1 MKIKDM
7 PTIERPREKFLNNSI
22 DNLTDVELLSIILKT
37 GTKKNSVK
45 DISCNILNDIK
56 DIRNLKKLTYNDL
69 IKYDGIGKVKAIEL
83 LTSLELGKR
92 VYQEVNETD
101 IINCTN
107 PTNIIKYFNYLFK
120 DKKQEEF
127 YIILLDNKKNY
138 IKKILLFKG
147 TINMSIVH
155 PREIFK
161 EAYLTSAS
169 YLICL
174 HNHPTGDASPS
185 NEDIN
190 LTNKI
195 KEIGLIHSIP
205 LIDHIII
212 GNNNYFSFYE
222 NNMI

>member
-7 PTIERPREKFLNNSI
+7 PIIERPREKFLNNSI

-37 GTKKNSVK
+37 GTKKYSVK

-56 DIRNLKKLTYNDL
+56 DIRNLKNITYNDL

-107 PTNIIKYFNYLFK
+107 PNNIIKYFNYLFK

-161 EAYLTSAS
+161 EAYLSSAS

-185 NEDIN
+185 NEDIE